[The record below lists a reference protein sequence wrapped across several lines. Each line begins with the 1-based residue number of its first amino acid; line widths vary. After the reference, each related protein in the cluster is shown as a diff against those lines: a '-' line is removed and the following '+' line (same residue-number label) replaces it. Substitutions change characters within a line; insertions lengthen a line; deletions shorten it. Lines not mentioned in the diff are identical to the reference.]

1 MNLKIISDVLIFAVA
16 LEALFIMMLEMFLTQ
31 TKIARDAFDLSKEYL
46 AQEKVQVSMA
56 NQGLYNGFIGVGI
69 LLSMFVFPNELRA
82 WNLYL
87 FVGFV
92 VVAAIYGAFTASK
105 KIIFSQG
112 LPAILALVAL
122 ILSNI

>member
-1 MNLKIISDVLIFAVA
+1 MISDVLVFAVA
-16 LEALFIMMLEMFLTQ
+16 LEALFIMVLEMFLTQ
-31 TKIARDAFDLSKEYL
+31 TKIARNAFDLPKEYL
-46 AQEKVQVSMA
+46 SQEKVQVSMA

-69 LLSMFVFPNELRA
+69 LLSMLVFPNELRI

-92 VVAAIYGAFTASK
+92 VVAAIYGAFTANK

-122 ILSNI
+122 ILSNS

>member
-1 MNLKIISDVLIFAVA
+1 MKMISDVLVFAVA
-16 LEALFIMMLEMFLTQ
+16 LEALFIMVLEMFLTQ
-31 TKIARDAFDLSKEYL
+31 TKIDRNAFDLPKEYL

-69 LLSMFVFPNELRA
+69 LLSMLVFPNELRI

-92 VVAAIYGAFTASK
+92 VVAAIYGAFTANK

-122 ILSNI
+122 ILSNS